1 MCCFRMTLLTKKLPK
16 SELGTLLEFG
26 GVFSPWCWDQRFFL
40 GSSPGPSVCMTD
52 VACGIIAGEVAK
64 PRQMW
69 VVFLVFWCFQAVLRT
84 RSAHMLWQGHCFC
97 RYVLHR
103 DLVLE
108 IFFEGLA
115 KSHRRNSF
123 VQGSGCGSEEIL
135 QRRGHLTLSES
146 ESCCLFSALLKGM
159 LMLQR
164 TPGSCALGCC
174 VAKSWPFL
182 RPTLRSDFKL
192 LALLD
197 VSYQEER
204 LNKWGHPD
212 RLGTTIWGKDIS
224 KHPRLIFC
232 YWQGTPNTSR
242 HLVRSLAYTKF
253 AGWLAQDSK
262 IAEWAWGW
270 VRLRLQH
277 RHHMASPRTVS
288 RTGKWCW
295 FFFRA
300 TWRGTA

>member
-1 MCCFRMTLLTKKLPK
+1 MAKPRLRCGLFSDAFRLCCGRGRPIVA
-16 SELGTLLEFG
+16 GTLLLSVRLAPRSRFGDLLRRSCKESQKEF
-26 GVFSPWCWDQRFFL
+26 VR
-40 GSSPGPSVCMTD
+40 PG
-52 VACGIIAGEVAK
+52 I
-64 PRQMW
+64 R
-69 VVFLVFWCFQAVLRT
+69 
-84 RSAHMLWQGHCFC
+84 LWF
-97 RYVLHR
+97 RR
-103 DLVLE
+103 DLAETWAFDVVRIREL
-108 IFFEGLA
+108 L
-115 KSHRRNSF
+115 SF
-123 VQGSGCGSEEIL
+123 
-135 QRRGHLTLSES
+135 
-146 ESCCLFSALLKGM
+146 FSASLKGM
-159 LMLQR
+159 LMLRR

-232 YWQGTPNTSR
+232 YLQGTPNTSR

-262 IAEWAWGW
+262 NAEWAWGW

-295 FFFRA
+295 IFFRA